1 MPFLE
6 PVKQFFARIV
16 TVIRGLPGKVA
27 GLLKISR
34 KQVLIGLGVVGALCV
49 LVVIISIVSVRPAPP
64 EPKQNL
70 SEAFRSRDIPPEELF
85 LPPEPDFLPEVI
97 LERERR
103 PVWTPEDAAPFWT
116 DPLDDGPEAY
126 TELLTTAVDQLMERV
141 P

>member
-6 PVKQFFARIV
+6 PVKQFLARIV
-16 TVIRGLPGKVA
+16 TVIQGLPGKVE

-49 LVVIISIVSVRPAPP
+49 LVVVIVIVNVGPAPR
-64 EPKQNL
+64 EQKQDIR
-70 SEAFRSRDIPPEELF
+70 EAFRTRDIPPEELF

-103 PVWTPEDAAPFWT
+103 PAWTPEDAAPFWT
-116 DPLDDGPEAY
+116 DPLEDGPEAY